1 MPRFALHWKILI
13 GLALGAAVGI
23 LVNLTWGP
31 ATWAQMGVTNP
42 IAFEKGIDHAVVAVL
57 PEGMSSVAELDPA
70 DPSLKSAEL
79 YHLSDD
85 QIERFGLE
93 TVPANENPSAVAYV
107 GRFVGHLNQF
117 VGRLFVRSLR
127 FIAVP
132 LVLFSLIVGASSLND
147 IRKLGRIGLRTV
159 ILYLSTTAIAITI
172 GLVLANTISP
182 GTRVSA
188 ETRDGIAA
196 KFQTEAAAKVEPGA
210 QQMKTTSDWDRAL
223 DVIPKNPFT
232 SLAQTQMLQIV
243 FTALIIGIGLT
254 LIPEQHAKPV
264 MAVCDGMTRVVIK
277 LVQVGMYLAPY
288 AVFALISDVVAKL
301 GFDMLQALI
310 VYALVVLL
318 GLLIMMLVVY
328 PTFLKLFG
336 GVGYRRFFGAIAPA
350 QLLAFSSSSSA
361 ATLPVTMKVAEERL
375 GIKDDVSSFV
385 LPLGATINMDGT
397 ALYQGVA
404 TLFVAQLFGHDLN
417 FAAQISIILLATAAS
432 IGTAAVPSAGLV
444 MLVIVFEQV
453 GMGHLIGPGIAILFG
468 VDRIIDM
475 CRTSCNVT
483 GDLMVATVVASRE
496 GDLLDE
502 EEVERRLAKMRSAP
516 IDENP

>member
-1 MPRFALHWKILI
+1 
-13 GLALGAAVGI
+13 
-23 LVNLTWGP
+23 
-31 ATWAQMGVTNP
+31 
-42 IAFEKGIDHAVVAVL
+42 
-57 PEGMSSVAELDPA
+57 
-70 DPSLKSAEL
+70 
-79 YHLSDD
+79 
-85 QIERFGLE
+85 
-93 TVPANENPSAVAYV
+93 
-107 GRFVGHLNQF
+107 
-117 VGRLFVRSLR
+117 
-127 FIAVP
+127 
-132 LVLFSLIVGASSLND
+132 
-147 IRKLGRIGLRTV
+147 
-159 ILYLSTTAIAITI
+159 
-172 GLVLANTISP
+172 
-182 GTRVSA
+182 
-188 ETRDGIAA
+188 
-196 KFQTEAAAKVEPGA
+196 
-210 QQMKTTSDWDRAL
+210 
-223 DVIPKNPFT
+223 
-232 SLAQTQMLQIV
+232 
-243 FTALIIGIGLT
+243 
-254 LIPEQHAKPV
+254 
-264 MAVCDGMTRVVIK
+264 
-277 LVQVGMYLAPY
+277 
-288 AVFALISDVVAKL
+288 
-301 GFDMLQALI
+301 
-310 VYALVVLL
+310 
-318 GLLIMMLVVY
+318 MMLVVY
-328 PTFLKLFG
+328 PTFLRLFG

-453 GMGHLIGPGIAILFG
+453 GMGHLIGAGIAILFG

-502 EEVERRLAKMRSAP
+502 DEVERRLEKMRSAP